1 MICHAESTL
10 NRRRFLHWAG
20 MAGVVTVMSPR
31 AMAQEEKAIFVHF
44 GCNGSLAN
52 AAVLKAA
59 GATFMTGRTD
69 DFLMPAKLEE
79 DFEKSLEALK
89 SSPLPLLACNG
100 FIRPEHLRCVGEE
113 ANHDQIL
120 IWAEIAFRRLQKA
133 GGKFMIFGSGGSRC
147 LLNGWPV
154 EKANEQF
161 GLLLKAMGPLAQK
174 HGITVVVEQL
184 NARECNFL
192 TRLGEVADLVRK
204 AGHPHIRACADLYH
218 MAVEGD
224 GPEALK
230 AAMDV
235 VAHVEIAEKE
245 GRSYPRVG
253 GQDFRPFFRVL
264 RDAGYRGAINFE
276 AKGGLEPFGAAVL
289 EVKKQAAEVIAEV

>member
-1 MICHAESTL
+1 MIRNAESTL
-10 NRRRFLHWAG
+10 NRRKFLHLAG
-20 MAGVVTVMSPR
+20 MAGVIAAIPPR
-31 AMAQEEKAIFVHF
+31 VMAQEEKVIFTHF
-44 GCNGSLAN
+44 GCNGTLAK
-52 AAVLKAA
+52 ATALKVG
-59 GATFMTGRTD
+59 GATFMTGGTAD
-69 DFLMPAKLEE
+69 LLMPAKPEE
-79 DFEKSLEALK
+79 GFEKSLEALK
-89 SSPLPLLACNG
+89 SCPLPLLACNG

-120 IWAEIAFRRLQKA
+120 VWAEIAFRRLQIA
-133 GGKFMIFGSGGSRC
+133 GGKFMVFGSGGSRR

-161 GLLLKAMGPLAQK
+161 VALLKAMGPLAQK
-174 HGITVVVEQL
+174 HGITVVIEQL

-224 GPEALK
+224 GPDVLK

-245 GRSYPRVG
+245 GRTYPGVG
-253 GQDFRPFFRVL
+253 GQDFRPCLRVL

-276 AKGGLEPFGAAVL
+276 ATGGLELLGAAVL
-289 EVKKQAAEVIAEV
+289 EVKKQAGEVMAEV